1 MGCPAQ
7 SALKVEPM
15 TSYNNPFSAPANSG
29 YGSANVTFG
38 SAPAPVAAPQAVKQ
52 AVKDVTSASFRA
64 DVLEASKS
72 APVLVDFWAPWCGP
86 CKQLAPVLEKIVAEN
101 QGRVSLAKMNIDEHP
116 GIAGQLGI
124 KSIPAVIA
132 FKNGQ
137 PLDGF
142 MGNIPE
148 KEIRA
153 FIDKIAGPQADP
165 AEEVLALV
173 AEAKAEGNLEA
184 AAQIFMAAL
193 QQGIASPPVFAGLA
207 DTLLDLN
214 DLEGATQFLSQVPDE
229 IKADKAF
236 TAVHAKLK
244 LAEEVALLG
253 DPVALQARMDADP
266 KDYQAKFDMSAIH
279 NARGNREAATDLLLD
294 FMKADRAWQDDG
306 ARKRLLEYFEA
317 WGFADEATLSG
328 RRKLSSVL
336 FS

>member
-1 MGCPAQ
+1 M
-7 SALKVEPM
+7 S
-15 TSYNNPFSAPANSG
+15 SNDNPFAQTGSS

-38 SAPAPVAAPQAVKQ
+38 GAPKEQSVASPQGI
-52 AVKDVTSASFRA
+52 KDVTSASFRV
-64 DVLEASKS
+64 DVIEASKS

-86 CKQLAPVLEKIVAEN
+86 CKQLAPVLEKVVAEG
-101 QGRVSLAKMNIDEHP
+101 QGRVSLTKMNIDEHP

-137 PLDGF
+137 PVDGF
-142 MGNIPE
+142 MGAIPE

-153 FIDKIAGPQADP
+153 FIDKIAGPEADP

-173 AEAKAEGNLEA
+173 ADARAEGNLEA
-184 AAQIFMAAL
+184 AAQIFLAAL
-193 QQGIASPPVFAGLA
+193 NRGIATPPVFAGLA

-214 DLEGATQFLSQVPDE
+214 DLAGAEEFLGQVPED

-236 TAVHAKLK
+236 TAINAKLK
-244 LAEEVALLG
+244 LAQEVALLG
-253 DPVALQARMDADP
+253 DPVALQARMAADP
-266 KDYQAKFDMSAIH
+266 KDHQARFDMSAIH
-279 NARGNREAATDLLLD
+279 NARGEREAAADLLLTI
-294 FMKADRAWQDDG
+294 MKADRGWQDDG
-306 ARKRLLEYFEA
+306 ARKRLLDYFEA

>member
-1 MGCPAQ
+1 MNSNDNPFARQ
-7 SALKVEPM
+7 SA
-15 TSYNNPFSAPANSG
+15 
-29 YGSANVTFG
+29 YGQASVSFG
-38 SAPAPVAAPQAVKQ
+38 APAPAALPQ
-52 AVKDVTSASFRA
+52 AVKDVTSASFRV
-64 DVLEASKS
+64 DVIEASKS

-86 CKQLAPVLEKIVAEN
+86 CKQLAPVLEKVVAES
-101 QGRVSLAKMNIDEHP
+101 QGRVSLTKMNIDEHP

-142 MGNIPE
+142 MGAIPE

-153 FIDKIAGPQADP
+153 FIDKIAGPEADP

-173 AEAKAEGNLEA
+173 ADARAEGNLEA
-184 AAQIFMAAL
+184 AAQIFLAAL
-193 QQGIASPPVFAGLA
+193 NQGIASPPVFAGLA

-214 DLEGATQFLSQVPDE
+214 DLDGAEQFLAQVPDE
-229 IKADKAF
+229 IKQDKAF
-236 TAVHAKLK
+236 SAVNAKLK
-244 LAEEVALLG
+244 LAKEVAELG
-253 DPVALQARMDADP
+253 DPVALNARLVADP
-266 KDYQAKFDMSAIH
+266 KDHQARFDLSAIH
-279 NARGNREAATDLLLD
+279 NARGEREAAADLLLAI
-294 FMKADRAWQDDG
+294 MKADRSWQDDG

-317 WGFADEATLSG
+317 WGFANEATLSG

>member
-1 MGCPAQ
+1 MNSNDNPFAQ
-7 SALKVEPM
+7 SG
-15 TSYNNPFSAPANSG
+15 SG
-29 YGSANVTFG
+29 YGSANVSFG
-38 SAPAPVAAPQAVKQ
+38 GAPAAVPAVAAGAAPQAI
-52 AVKDVTSASFRA
+52 KDVTSASFRV
-64 DVLEASKS
+64 DVLEASKT

-86 CKQLAPVLEKIVAEN
+86 CKQLAPVLEKVVAEN
-101 QGRVSLAKMNIDEHP
+101 QGRVSLTKMNIDEHP

-142 MGNIPE
+142 MGNVPE

-153 FIDKIAGPQADP
+153 FIDKIAGPEADP

-173 AEAKAEGNLEA
+173 AEARAEGNLEA
-184 AAQIFMAAL
+184 AAQIFLAAL
-193 QQGIASPPVFAGLA
+193 NQGIASPPVFAGLA

-214 DLEGATQFLSQVPDE
+214 DLAGAEEFLAQVPDE
-229 IKADKAF
+229 IKDDKAF
-236 TAVHAKLK
+236 TAVNAKLK
-244 LAEEVALLG
+244 LAQEVALLG
-253 DPVALQARMDADP
+253 DPVALQLRMDADP
-266 KDYQAKFDMSAIH
+266 KDHQARFDMSAIY
-279 NARGNREAATDLLLD
+279 NARGEREAAADMLLAI
-294 FMKADRAWQDDG
+294 MKADRAWQDDG

>member
-1 MGCPAQ
+1 MSDNDKPFA
-7 SALKVEPM
+7 
-15 TSYNNPFSAPANSG
+15 NPFAQPGGSG
-29 YGSANVTFG
+29 YGSPGYGNANVSFG
-38 SAPAPVAAPQAVKQ
+38 AAPVAPAVAPASPGI
-52 AVKDVTSASFRA
+52 KDVTSASFRV
-64 DVLEASKS
+64 DVIEASKT

-86 CKQLAPVLEKIVAEN
+86 CKQLAPVLEKVVAEN
-101 QGRVSLAKMNIDEHP
+101 QDRVSLTKMNIDEHP

-137 PLDGF
+137 PVDGF
-142 MGNIPE
+142 MGAIAE

-153 FIDKIAGPQADP
+153 FIDKVAGPEADP

-173 AEAKAEGNLEA
+173 AEARTEGNLEA
-184 AAQIFMAAL
+184 AAQIFLAAL
-193 QQGIASPPVFAGLA
+193 NQGIASPPVFAGLA

-214 DLEGATQFLSQVPDE
+214 DLPGAEEFLAQVPAE
-229 IKADKAF
+229 IMADKAF
-236 TAVHAKLK
+236 TAVNAKLK
-244 LAEEVALLG
+244 LAKEVALLG
-253 DPVALQARMDADP
+253 DPVSLKARMENDP
-266 KDYQAKFDMSAIH
+266 KDYQARFDMSAIH
-279 NARGNREAATDLLLD
+279 NARGEREEAADLLLAI
-294 FMKADRAWQDDG
+294 MKADRSWGDDG

>member
-1 MGCPAQ
+1 M
-7 SALKVEPM
+7 S
-15 TSYNNPFSAPANSG
+15 SNDNPFAPQSGSG
-29 YGSANVTFG
+29 YGSANVSFG
-38 SAPAPVAAPQAVKQ
+38 GAPTANQGSAPVAAPQAI
-52 AVKDVTSASFRA
+52 KDVTSASFRV
-64 DVLEASKS
+64 DVLEASKT

-86 CKQLAPVLEKIVAEN
+86 CKQLAPVLEKVVAESN
-101 QGRVSLAKMNIDEHP
+101 GRVSLTKMNIDEHP

-142 MGNIPE
+142 MGAIAE
-148 KEIRA
+148 TEIRK
-153 FIDKIAGPQADP
+153 FIDKIAGPEADP

-173 AEAKAEGNLEA
+173 AEARAEGNLEA

-193 QQGIASPPVFAGLA
+193 NQGIATPPVFAGLA

-214 DLEGATQFLSQVPDE
+214 DLEGAEEFLAQVPDE
-229 IKADKAF
+229 IKDDKAF
-236 TAVHAKLK
+236 TAVNAKLK
-244 LAEEVALLG
+244 LAREVAELG

-266 KDYQAKFDMSAIH
+266 KDHQARFDMSAIH
-279 NARGNREAATDLLLD
+279 NARGEREAAADLLLAI
-294 FMKADRAWQDDG
+294 MKADRAWEDDG